1 MKKLI
6 TIDFDDTLCFDND
19 INKPNQ
25 KLIDYI
31 FKMHDKDYRFLIVT
45 ARNREYNNLY
55 AKTDIYDFL
64 EKYNLPITK
73 VVYTNGNLKG
83 KTLKGL
89 KSVLHIDN
97 DLEQID
103 SCKEAGVKTFYVK
116 YPLKKKWKYFKG

>member
-19 INKPNQ
+19 IDKPNQ

-31 FKMHDKDYRFLIVT
+31 FRMKEKDYRFLIVT

-83 KTLKGL
+83 NTLKDL

-103 SCKEAGVKTFYVK
+103 SCKKAGVKTFYIK
-116 YPLKKKWKYFKG
+116 NPSKKKWENF

>member
-19 INKPNQ
+19 IDKPNQ
-25 KLIDYI
+25 KLLDYI
-31 FKMHDKDYRFLIVT
+31 FKMHDKGYRFLIVT
-45 ARNREYNNLY
+45 ARNREYNNFY

-83 KTLKGL
+83 KTLKSL
-89 KSVLHIDN
+89 KSVFHIDN

-103 SCKEAGVKTFYVK
+103 SCKKAGVETFYVK
-116 YPLKKKWKYFKG
+116 YPLKKK